1 MYHEDKQQTKGEGGM
16 VEDNSLL
23 QQMVDMMLIQIRII
37 QIQATIHIS
46 MINECVV
53 SREGRVGNIEEFG
66 VLRCVYGAW
75 KVLWLC
81 HWKYLC

>member
-46 MINECVV
+46 MINECC
-53 SREGRVGNIEEFG
+53 SF
-66 VLRCVYGAW
+66 
-75 KVLWLC
+75 
-81 HWKYLC
+81 

>member
-1 MYHEDKQQTKGEGGM
+1 MLDVRVHMYHEDKQQTKGEGGM
-16 VEDNSLL
+16 VEDNSLQ

-66 VLRCVYGAW
+66 VLRCVYGA
-75 KVLWLC
+75 
-81 HWKYLC
+81 

>member
-16 VEDNSLL
+16 VEGNSLL
-23 QQMVDMMLIQIRII
+23 QQMGDMMLIQIQII

-53 SREGRVGNIEEFG
+53 SRGVGNIEEFG

>member
-23 QQMVDMMLIQIRII
+23 QQMVDMMLIQIQII

-46 MINECVV
+46 MINEWVVV
-53 SREGRVGNIEEFG
+53 SRKRCNIEE
-66 VLRCVYGAW
+66 LESARCLL
-75 KVLWLC
+75 KRC
-81 HWKYLC
+81 

>member
-66 VLRCVYGAW
+66 VLRCVYGA
-75 KVLWLC
+75 
-81 HWKYLC
+81 